1 VCLSRDARNS
11 SSADKSAQPGVYR
24 IQSFS
29 AALVKAESRAGIEH
43 LLYRGAHGMHGMVAG
58 EVNAKTGDPV
68 LAMHY
73 IGDTDMKTMKRYLK
87 RRDERLR
94 AVAESWTTG

>member
-1 VCLSRDARNS
+1 VFFSRDIRSGSRADG
-11 SSADKSAQPGVYR
+11 SAHAGVYR

-29 AALVKAESRAGIEH
+29 AAMVKAEKRAGVEH
-43 LLYRGAHGMHGMVAG
+43 QPYRGGHGMRRMVAG

-87 RRDERLR
+87 RRDDRLR